1 MRKNITDEIFPETVR
16 DNWAK
21 ISDFNNEPM
30 YPESAQEITLHFVK
44 ALQEMQE
51 AKGLTS
57 NNNNEV
63 IISPAVNT
71 LFILV

>member
-30 YPESAQEITLHFVK
+30 YPESAQGITLHFAK
-44 ALQEMQE
+44 ALQEMQKSN
-51 AKGLTS
+51 KGLTS
-57 NNNNEV
+57 NHNNDV
-63 IISPAVNT
+63 ITSPAVN
-71 LFILV
+71 I